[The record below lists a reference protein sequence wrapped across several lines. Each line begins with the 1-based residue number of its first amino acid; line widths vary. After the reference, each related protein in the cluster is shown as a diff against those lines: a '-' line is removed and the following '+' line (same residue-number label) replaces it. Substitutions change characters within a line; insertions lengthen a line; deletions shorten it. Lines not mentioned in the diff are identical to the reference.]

1 MTERYTA
8 REVHPVMT
16 MAGIMPGGAEME
28 NWYNH
33 VPFPNPAQLALKRAE
48 LLAEIER
55 WKAEKAAVA
64 GRPGLQ
70 AVRAEGA
77 GGTVAGDRS
86 AA

>member
-1 MTERYTA
+1 MSERYTA

-16 MAGIMPGGAEME
+16 MAGIMPGGTEMK

-48 LLAEIER
+48 LLDDIEQ
-55 WKAEKAAVA
+55 WKAQKAGAA
-64 GRPGLQ
+64 IATRPAFRVIPGEVSE
-70 AVRAEGA
+70 VR
-77 GGTVAGDRS
+77 R